1 MLLTSAGWFLARAGG
16 WRLGIDFDP
25 RFWAESCFKRA
36 LQINPDGVL
45 AHTALLNVVSQQRN
59 RETLWAPPPAS
70 LDARVASLP
79 EAERFQQLPGLARNA
94 YGALEDISRWD
105 DPNLRDRRELAREQA
120 KRYAE
125 GTLELAPKFRADP
138 NYGTAL
144 YTANMT
150 LSALALRDGDKKKAL
165 EYLRRAS
172 QAPAS
177 EELTYSDHIVS
188 GWHIIRD
195 LLAQGE
201 RQAVI
206 DFLERMAQTNVAE
219 RIDLREAAAALRR
232 GETPRRFRT
241 SARAVTSAGREPS
254 RGEAADTATL
264 P

>member
-1 MLLTSAGWFLARAGG
+1 
-16 WRLGIDFDP
+16 
-25 RFWAESCFKRA
+25 
-36 LQINPDGVL
+36 
-45 AHTALLNVVSQQRN
+45 
-59 RETLWAPPPAS
+59 
-70 LDARVASLP
+70 
-79 EAERFQQLPGLARNA
+79 
-94 YGALEDISRWD
+94 
-105 DPNLRDRRELAREQA
+105 
-120 KRYAE
+120 
-125 GTLELAPKFRADP
+125 
-138 NYGTAL
+138 
-144 YTANMT
+144 MT

-206 DFLERMAQTNVAE
+206 DFLERMARTNLAE

-232 GETPRRFRT
+232 GETPGRFRP

-254 RGEAADTATL
+254 RREAADTATL